1 MQEFR
6 GWPIYTEIPVGWSEC
21 KIMAGTLASPLPNC
35 IFITD
40 GISPLKGGNRALL
53 QVKSGIKRT
62 NAELIQHG

>member
-6 GWPIYTEIPVGWSEC
+6 GWTIHTEIPVGWSEC

-40 GISPLKGGNRALL
+40 GISPLKGGKRALL
-53 QVKSGIKRT
+53 QIKSGIKIT
-62 NAELIQHG
+62 KDELIQHG